1 MNISKEISDSSSNK
15 EKLAKIKQ
23 YTFNIN
29 NQNTTDLEFKSPNQ
43 PSDVQVNHFQA
54 EYLNKV
60 KTLEHLIDVIKENA
74 YEKNKKELEEKIRF
88 KNELE
93 TNVEILSSYVKL
105 NRLQKRN
112 FGTLSKSITKEN
124 ERFMFNS
131 EKAVHESDFFERQIP
146 YIRNQIEQM
155 KNEATTLYEETKELK
170 NQRLQLD
177 RNMFMLNDEIKRYN
191 KLNSDTFADK
201 ENLKN
206 AIKLLKK
213 HSVLTLEKIKLQEEQ
228 GKEFFSSLTL
238 LAQKTK
244 MENDNFS
251 STRASF
257 TKTI

>member
-29 NQNTTDLEFKSPNQ
+29 NQNTTDLEFKSTNQ

-74 YEKNKKELEEKIRF
+74 YEKNKKELEEKILF

-131 EKAVHESDFFERQIP
+131 EKAVQESDFFERQIP